1 VTRVYRLHVTY
12 PEGSHAPDGIPVAG
26 WYPADWQPG
35 GAYLP
40 EEWPAPFSWPRVH
53 LYLSKSGA
61 EKRAKLFH
69 SFGATVEIEESRP
82 VEWEASP

>member
-26 WYPADWQPG
+26 WEPPGWQPG
-35 GAYLP
+35 AAYDP
-40 EEWPAPFSWPRVH
+40 EEGPAPFSWPRLR
-53 LYLSKSGA
+53 LYLSRNGA
-61 EKRAKLFH
+61 EARARWFRE
-69 SFGATVEIEESRP
+69 FGATVEIEESRP